1 MKIDALSQGLSDRL
15 SALRSAGSR
24 TGEGVD
30 VGRLVDNLMTVP
42 PGDMAAVD
50 LRLFA
55 EIQGL
60 SDYIQ
65 RARQEIAE
73 LRPDDIRNTHLPA
86 ATDELDAVVGATE
99 SATNQILE
107 AMESLEEL
115 TDGMAPETAEKVTEV
130 VTSVFEACNFQDITG
145 QRITKVVTA
154 LQEIETRVVKLM
166 TALGDETVVT
176 AQAQRAVHDGREDA
190 DLLNGPQLPGE
201 AVNQA
206 DIDALFDT

>member
-1 MKIDALSQGLSDRL
+1 MKIDALSQGLTDRL
-15 SALRSAGSR
+15 SAFR
-24 TGEGVD
+24 TADDRGDVEVD
-30 VGRLVDNLMTVP
+30 VARLVESLMTVP

-50 LRLFA
+50 LKLFS
-55 EIQGL
+55 EIQSL

-65 RARQEIAE
+65 NARREIAA

-99 SATNQILE
+99 HATNEILE

-115 TDGMAPETAEKVTEV
+115 TDSMPSEIADKVSDS
-130 VTSVFEACNFQDITG
+130 VTRVFEACNFQDITG
-145 QRITKVVTA
+145 QRITKVVTT
-154 LQEIETRVVKLM
+154 LQEIEARVVKLM
-166 TALGDETVVT
+166 AALGDETSVT
-176 AQAQRAVHDGREDA
+176 AQAQRAVQDTREDA

-206 DIDALFDT
+206 DIDALFDA

>member
-30 VGRLVDNLMTVP
+30 IGRLVDNLMTVP

-154 LQEIETRVVKLM
+154 LQEIEARVVKLM

-176 AQAQRAVHDGREDA
+176 AQAQRAVHDAREDA